1 MMPIT
6 PLGGSSGAPDSVE
19 IDCNYLG
26 FGALLRHLRRLPGCR
41 VGWRFA
47 WPITDDFWATF
58 HYKGFAFEIDSPF
71 ADYWVTRAADCPPPI
86 FEEVIAHLEGYQPS
100 AFARWV
106 AERAQRRAARWMKRF
121 ERAVEEGKKNE
132 RRRRTNRCS

>member
-6 PLGGSSGAPDSVE
+6 VLGGSEGAPGTVE

-47 WPITDDFWATF
+47 WPITDDCWATF
-58 HYKGFAFEIDSPF
+58 HCKGFAFEIDSPF
-71 ADYWVTRAADCPPPI
+71 ADYWITKAAECPRSI
-86 FEEVIAHLEGYQPS
+86 FQEVIAHLETYQPS
-100 AFARWV
+100 ALARWV
-106 AERAQRRAARWMKRF
+106 AVRAQRRTARWTERL
-121 ERAVEEGKKNE
+121 ERAVEEEAQGP
-132 RRRRTNRCS
+132 RHAS